1 MSKALI
7 KDTLRTIKKNISRY
21 ISVMLII
28 ALGTAFFVGIKATA
42 PDMFATAKK
51 YFTDYNLMD
60 IRVQSLAGLT
70 DEDLN
75 AIRSIYGVTYVKG
88 QKFTDALVKVNGEIE
103 ADIDGTQI
111 SARAYGISPEQ
122 ISGYINGENDGAYI
136 NRVDKIEGSFPQ
148 NINECLVD
156 ASRLSTPDSYKI
168 GSTITLETESGNT
181 PSTLNTNT
189 FTIVGIIRS
198 PYYISFERGNT
209 TVGSGK
215 VGTYIIIPDEAF
227 NMDYYSEAYVSV
239 QGANTLDPYSD
250 EYFEYISPI
259 IENIQAL
266 SVNCSAVRA
275 AELKPTLEKEI
286 SEGEKLIE
294 SSSSEISDK
303 LKELDD
309 TILTL
314 EDFVANGDEI
324 IAAAQQ
330 EFDEK
335 FSQAEDNLT
344 NNTQEY
350 YNAIEEYSRQEQLHQ
365 ESLAQYNAE
374 NLKLQQ
380 AKATYDEAY
389 EKHQSAKTAVEY
401 AKQTITTTNNL
412 IEAAEAMLLKIED
425 IQTDSMSQSELQ
437 TVVNYMQVMYPEL
450 YEAVKAMTTQG
461 LASEVA
467 TALQPYL
474 DSQKQSLALYEK
486 ELSEKE
492 KQLEQVETVLAE
504 NKAELTQATQELAQ
518 AKSELETAA
527 AALQSASAQ
536 LTALGYNIQSG
547 NLQLEIER
555 VKAET
560 QLTELKNQVNS
571 APTNLALAKEKRA
584 QAVSQLDTELRA
596 AQENVSAAK
605 ALLAK
610 LDSISWNVYD
620 RNDTPGYSSYGQS
633 VKNIEVLSNIFPI
646 FFFILSSMICL
657 TTLTRLIDED
667 RVLIGTYKALGY
679 SSISI
684 VLKYTVYSFSAC
696 IFGTVI
702 GVAVAVFLFPYAINS
717 AYSIMYSMPDLEYIF
732 PWGYAALSLL
742 ISLMCTTF
750 ATALAIYKELR
761 ANPAIL
767 MRPKAPKAGKRI
779 LLEKISFIWKRLSF
793 TAKVTARNLFRNKQ
807 RFAMTL
813 LGIAGCTALLT
824 ASLGM
829 YNSISAILSEQYGD
843 DAISKYDF
851 QIVFGTQQTTDTHSY
866 EFSKAEGNSA
876 VSSLMLTA
884 MKSMTAQGEGSSKS
898 LDVYVLVPSEPA
910 NIEKYIDLR
919 SRKGNEK
926 YSLADGEAVITEK
939 LAKDTDTKVGDS
951 ITFTDSNGDSY
962 SVTVGAIAEN
972 YTFHYIYMTENTYK
986 AVTGSS
992 PQYYYAVGLLSESYK
1007 NMNEDELANAKG
1019 LLSTDLMKTDGIT
1032 AVAFTSDTTESISQI
1047 TDALSIVIVLFF
1059 VSALILAFVVLYNLS
1074 NINIIERTR
1083 EIATLKVLGFV
1094 DREVSSYIYRENI
1107 FVSLFGIVFGIL
1119 LGIGLHKLLISF
1131 TAIDTVMY
1139 GQNISWYSY
1148 LISIAIT
1155 TLIIVVVNLL
1165 LHKKLK
1171 KVDMVLSLKSV
1182 E

>member
-21 ISVMLII
+21 ISVLLII

-88 QKFTDALVKVNGEIE
+88 QKFTDALVRVNGEIE

-122 ISGYINGENDGAYI
+122 ISGFINGENDGAYI
-136 NRVDKIEGSFPQ
+136 NRVEKIEGSYPQ
-148 NINECLVD
+148 NVNECLVD
-156 ASRLSTPDSYKI
+156 ASKLSTPDSYKI
-168 GSTITLETESGNT
+168 GSTITLETESGNM
-181 PSTLNTNT
+181 PSSLNTNT

-227 NMDYYSEAYVSV
+227 TADYYSEAYVNV
-239 QGANTLDPYSD
+239 QGADSFDPYSD
-250 EYFEYISPI
+250 EYFEYISPV
-259 IENIQAL
+259 IENINAL
-266 SVNCSAVRA
+266 SANCSAVRA
-275 AELKPTLEKEI
+275 AQLKPELQSKITD
-286 SEGEKLIE
+286 GEKLIE
-294 SSSSEISDK
+294 SSSSEISEK
-303 LKELDD
+303 LKDLDE
-309 TILTL
+309 TILLL
-314 EDFVANGDEI
+314 EDYVANGESI
-324 IAAAQQ
+324 VAEAQKQ
-330 EFDEK
+330 FDDK
-335 FSQAEDNLT
+335 FAEAEGNLSD
-344 NNTQEY
+344 NTQEY
-350 YNAIEEYSRQEQLHQ
+350 YNAIEEYSRQEQKHQ
-365 ESLAQYNAE
+365 DSLAEYNSE

-380 AKATYDEAY
+380 AKAVYDEAY
-389 EKHQSAKTAVEY
+389 AKHQDAKNAVEY

-412 IEAAEAMLLKIED
+412 IAAADAMLLKIED
-425 IQTDSMSQSELQ
+425 MQTDSMSQAEIQS
-437 TVVNYMQVMYPEL
+437 VINYMQVMYPEL
-450 YEAVKAMTTQG
+450 YDAVKAMTTQG
-461 LASEVA
+461 LATEVA
-467 TALQPYL
+467 AALKPYL

-486 ELSEKE
+486 ELNEKE
-492 KQLEQVETVLAE
+492 EQLAQVEVTLTE
-504 NKAELTQATQELAQ
+504 KKDELTKATHELAQ
-518 AKSELETAA
+518 AKTDLETAA
-527 AALQSASAQ
+527 AALQSASSQ

-560 QLTELKNQVNS
+560 QLNELKNQVNN
-571 APTNLALAKEKRA
+571 APASLALAKEKRA

-596 AQENVSAAK
+596 AQEEVSAAK

-610 LDSISWNVYD
+610 LDGISWNVYD

-657 TTLTRLIDED
+657 TTLTRLVDED

-679 SSISI
+679 STVAI
-684 VLKYTVYSFSAC
+684 VSKYVVYSFSAC
-696 IFGTVI
+696 IFGTVL
-702 GVAVAVFLFPYAINS
+702 GVGIAFFLFPYAINS
-717 AYSIMYSMPDLEYIF
+717 AYSIMYSMPSLTYIF
-732 PWGYAALSLL
+732 PWGYSAVSLL
-742 ISLMCTTF
+742 ISLICTTF
-750 ATALAIYKELR
+750 ATTLAIYRELKT
-761 ANPAIL
+761 NPAIL
-767 MRPKAPKAGKRI
+767 MRPKAPKSGKRI
-779 LLEKISFIWKRLSF
+779 LLEKVTFIWQRLSF

-813 LGIAGCTALLT
+813 FGIAGCTALLI

-829 YNSISAILSEQYGD
+829 NNSINAILTEQYGD
-843 DAISKYDF
+843 KAISKYDF
-851 QIVFGTQQTTDTHSY
+851 QIVFGSPQTTDTRSY
-866 EFSKAEGNSA
+866 EFSKAEGQTGIA
-876 VSSLMLTA
+876 SLMLTA
-884 MKSMTAQGEGSSKS
+884 MKSMTANGEDAAKT
-898 LDVYVLVPSEPA
+898 LDVYVLVPESPEKVSE
-910 NIEKYIDLR
+910 YIDLR
-919 SRKGNEK
+919 GRKDNK
-926 YSLADGEAVITEK
+926 QYVLSDGTAIITEK
-939 LAKDTDTKVGDS
+939 LAKDTDTQVGDN
-951 ITFTDSNGDSY
+951 INFTDSNGDTY
-962 SVTVGAIAEN
+962 SVSVGAIAEN

-986 AVTGSS
+986 SVTGES
-992 PQYYYAVGLLSESYK
+992 PQYYYAMGNLSDTYK
-1007 NMNEDELANAKG
+1007 SLKEDELANAKG

-1032 AVAFTSDTTESISQI
+1032 AIAFTSDTTESISQI
-1047 TDALSIVIVLFF
+1047 TDALSIVIILFF

-1094 DREVSSYIYRENI
+1094 DKEVSSYIYRENI
-1107 FVSLFGIVFGIL
+1107 FVSLFGIVFGIV
-1119 LGIGLHKLLISF
+1119 LGIVLHRLLISF

-1139 GQNISWYSY
+1139 GQTISPLSF
-1148 LISIAIT
+1148 IVAIAIT
-1155 TLIIVVVNLL
+1155 VVIIIAVNLL
-1165 LHKKLK
+1165 LHRKLK